1 MTFPPKL
8 EALAAVSAR
17 ASFFGRY
24 GFGCDRFGILAIML
38 RMRRTS
44 IRPLP
49 VHIRRQDA
57 QINQPGQIVGGRGS
71 GLTRVWLVGRGRQ
84 W

>member
-1 MTFPPKL
+1 VTFPPKL

-44 IRPLP
+44 IRPSLS
-49 VHIRRQDA
+49 IS
-57 QINQPGQIVGGRGS
+57 GGRTPRS
-71 GLTRVWLVGRGRQ
+71 ISRAR
-84 W
+84 